1 MTEQPPT
8 PEQWAEAQAEALEDC
23 LYRQW
28 LILALVQAS
37 QPESAQ

>member
-8 PEQWAEAQAEALEDC
+8 PEQWAAQAEALEDC